1 MLVRP
6 MTLLAA
12 LPILLILVLML
23 VLRWPAS
30 RAGLVGLAI
39 SLFLAWGPFRESLT
53 AEVGSG
59 AATTG
64 ALAEALFTAAAIMWI
79 IVPALAIHQLQ
90 VASGAIGV
98 LERALG
104 RVTGDPRVLALLIA
118 WFFALFM
125 EGAAGFGTSAALAA
139 PFLVSAGF
147 GPSQAVILALVG
159 HVVGVSF
166 GAIGTPI
173 VPQVAA
179 TGFTAL
185 EISRATA
192 PYHALLGV
200 ALALAVMVLAS
211 RGAAPGDR
219 SRSAIPATLGAA
231 VLFLVPYL
239 GLAWVIG
246 PELPTLGGA
255 LLGGLG
261 FVWFI
266 RRSSTA
272 QEPSASS
279 EEHTALWAAAPYL
292 SVVVLVLVTR
302 LVPGLADVLQDIE
315 IRWEFAGGFSG
326 SFAPLYH
333 PGTLLFGGLLI
344 GALIQ
349 QRSLRGPTSA
359 LRRAVGQVGPVVVA
373 LVAMLGLSRV
383 MVAAGMIDTLA
394 QAASDAAGDS
404 WPVFAPMVGGLGTF
418 ITGSATASNILF
430 TDFQVAT
437 AGTLGLSILPLV
449 GAQGFGAA
457 AANMIAPHNVIAAA
471 AVVGETGKEGAVL
484 RTTLWISLAYLAA
497 GGVVSLLFVSLAG

>member
-1 MLVRP
+1 
-6 MTLLAA
+6 MTFLAV

-23 VLRWPAS
+23 ALRWPAA
-30 RAGLVGLAI
+30 RAGVAGLAV
-39 SLFLAWGPFRESLT
+39 SLVLAWGPFRESL
-53 AEVGSG
+53 AAQVGSG

-64 ALAEALFTAAAIMWI
+64 ALAEALFTAAAILWI
-79 IVPALAIHQLQ
+79 IIPALAIHQIQ
-90 VASGAIGV
+90 VASGGIGI

-104 RVTGDPRVLALLIA
+104 RVTGDPRILALLVA

-139 PFLVSAGF
+139 PFLVGAGF
-147 GPSQAVILALVG
+147 APSQAVILALVG
-159 HVVGVSF
+159 HAAGVSF

-179 TGFTAL
+179 TEFTAL

-200 ALALAVMVLAS
+200 ALAVAVVVLAS
-211 RGAAPGDR
+211 RGSAPGDR
-219 SRSAIPATLGAA
+219 SRSAIPAAVAA
-231 VLFLVPYL
+231 AALFLIPYM
-239 GLAWVIG
+239 GLAWAIG

-261 FVWFI
+261 FVWLMR
-266 RRSSTA
+266 RRSPAEKS
-272 QEPSASS
+272 SAPR
-279 EEHTALWAAAPYL
+279 EDHTALWAAAPYL
-292 SVVVLVLVTR
+292 SVVGLVLTTR
-302 LVPGLADVLQDIE
+302 LVPGLSDFLQEIE
-315 IRWEFAGGFSG
+315 IKWELAGGFSG

-333 PGTLLFGGLLI
+333 PGTLLFGGLLM

-349 QRSLRGPTSA
+349 QGSLRGATTA
-359 LRRAVGQVGPVVVA
+359 LQRALGQIGPVVVA

-394 QAASDAAGDS
+394 QAASSAAGDS
-404 WPVFAPMVGGLGTF
+404 WPAFAAIVGALGTF

-437 AGTLGLSILPLV
+437 AQTLEAPILPLV
-449 GAQGFGAA
+449 GVQGFGAA
-457 AANMIAPHNVIAAA
+457 AGNMIAPHNVIAAA
-471 AVVGETGKEGAVL
+471 AVVGETGNEGSIL
-484 RTTLWISLAYLAA
+484 RATLWVALGYLIA
-497 GGVVSLLFVSLAG
+497 GGVAAFVFVALAG